1 MAECMRRKR
10 AICVKRKLLF
20 VVGVLLVSGCSGKA
34 NTPSDYIPSAEPSDA
49 WIIAIPNPVPAGR
62 GPGKTIVTWYT
73 GDGSPGE
80 VYVSIDGGA
89 EKLFSDRVSHHD
101 TIINNGHE
109 YEFRLYAGTDHT
121 TRLGMVKVSRDQ
133 PISGRALPGRDR
145 VRVRNSR

>member
-20 VVGVLLVSGCSGKA
+20 VVGVLVVSGCSGKA

-109 YEFRLYAGTDHT
+109 YEFRLYAGTDRE
-121 TRLGMVKVSRDQ
+121 TRLATTKVTRDQ
-133 PISGRALPGRDR
+133 PIRGQAPNDR
-145 VRVRNSR
+145 LRRRTAR

>member
-1 MAECMRRKR
+1 VAECMRRKR

-20 VVGVLLVSGCSGKA
+20 VVGVLVVSGCSGKA

-101 TIINNGHE
+101 TVINSNHK
-109 YEFRLYAGTDHT
+109 YEFRLYAGTDHKAQ
-121 TRLGMVKVSRDQ
+121 LGTVKVTRDQ
-133 PISGRALPGRDR
+133 PTGGRSLPGRDR
-145 VRVRNSR
+145 VRARNSR

>member
-1 MAECMRRKR
+1 MSECNVRKR
-10 AICVKRKLLF
+10 AICVKRKLLIMI
-20 VVGVLLVSGCSGKA
+20 GVLAVSGCSGKA
-34 NTPSDYIPSAEPSDA
+34 NTPSDYIPSEGPSDA
-49 WIIAIPNPVPAGR
+49 WIIAIPNPVPAAR
-62 GPGKTIVTWYT
+62 NPGKTIVTWYT

-101 TIINNGHE
+101 AIITYGHE

-121 TRLGMVKVSRDQ
+121 TRLGTVRVTRDQ

-145 VRVRNSR
+145 VRARNSR